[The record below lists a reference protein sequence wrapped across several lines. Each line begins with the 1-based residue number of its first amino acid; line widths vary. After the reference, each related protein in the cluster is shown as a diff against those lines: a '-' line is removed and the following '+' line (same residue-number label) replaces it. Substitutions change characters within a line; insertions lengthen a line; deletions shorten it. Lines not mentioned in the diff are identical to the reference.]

1 MSLRAS
7 DLEIDKSINY
17 NKIKN
22 NKKRVI
28 KKWLNQVW
36 N

>member
-7 DLEIDKSINY
+7 DLEIDRSINY

-22 NKKRVI
+22 NKKRR
-28 KKWLNQVW
+28 KNYG
-36 N
+36 

>member
-7 DLEIDKSINY
+7 DLEIDRSINY

-28 KKWLNQVW
+28 KNG
-36 N
+36 